1 MTIQEIRQDLRDIR
15 YYYSKKEQFDR
26 ASNIILPKALL
37 EKIERYQK
45 AMLNAPARLLD
56 LYISLYVQ
64 NRSQAALAYEW
75 NYSNDYIKQQNKQLC
90 DYLLEAL
97 PRCT

>member
-45 AMLNAPARLLD
+45 AMQNAPARLLD

-75 NYSNDYIKQQNKQLC
+75 NYTRSLRYGIKGFRNIFGFGIPLGLC
-90 DYLLEAL
+90 
-97 PRCT
+97 